1 MLRRHRNYL
10 ALTTALLVVVWLIA
24 WGGYRWAQNARVTGE
39 KVQAYLQSVDLRQL
53 PQKDRA
59 QALNRLAAQLNA
71 LSPEERRKARLDSE
85 WERWFKDMTEEEKVD
100 FLEATVP
107 TGFKQMLESFE
118 QLPEDKRKRAIETA
132 YRRLR
137 EAQEQ
142 IASGNRPA
150 PGTPPAPYLSEE
162 FRQRIIKLGLKA
174 YYSESSAQTKAELAP
189 LLEEIQGLM
198 ERNPGYVL
206 GHGH

>member
-1 MLRRHRNYL
+1 MLSRHRNFVAL
-10 ALTTALLVVVWLIA
+10 ATALLAVVWLIA

-39 KVQAYLQSVDLRQL
+39 KVQIYLQSVHLRQL
-53 PQKDRA
+53 SQPDRV
-59 QALNRLAAQLNA
+59 QALQSLAAQLNA

-85 WERWFKDMTEEEKVD
+85 WERWFQDMTEEEKAD

-118 QLPEDKRKRAIETA
+118 QLPEDKRKRAVETA
-132 YRRLR
+132 YKRLR
-137 EAQEQ
+137 EAQGQ

-150 PGTPPAPYLSEE
+150 PGPQPAAYLSEE
-162 FRQRIIKLGLKA
+162 LRQRIIKLGLKA

-189 LLEEIQGLM
+189 LLEEIQGIM